1 MNCFDFDLEDGD
13 VVLVEYEPVDETDG
27 GKIIFE
33 CHVFNEAG
41 KDIWDELSAKE
52 QTEIEAQAGRDWNA
66 YVRDQNEEAAISRW
80 EYERDFP

>member
-1 MNCFDFDLEDGD
+1 MNCFDFDLENGD
-13 VVLVEYEPVDETDG
+13 IVLVEYEPIDEDESG
-27 GKIIFE
+27 ISFE
-33 CHVFNEAG
+33 FHVFDESG